1 MATLRRMSPWM
12 AEFCSLRLGGV
23 PDEVH
28 VDEYGDPQSVGARL
42 RKNGRSRL
50 TGVFLGRHNGIYVIG
65 VGDEGEYTSTMMY
78 LREQDMREDWRIDRE
93 RQPGQR

>member
-12 AEFCSLRLGGV
+12 ADFCTLRLGGV
-23 PDEVH
+23 PQNVH

-42 RKNGRSRL
+42 RKNGRSQL

-65 VGDEGEYTSTMMY
+65 VGDDGEYTSTMMY
-78 LREQDMREDWRIDRE
+78 LREREMREDWRIDHE
-93 RQPGQR
+93 Q